1 MGDSV
6 LKRYAPM
13 AHIRYTNE
21 RVLMSLACLMELDNY
36 GLETENLDSLESLG
50 WVDYKIAPLGGSIVM
65 VHYRKDRDDQDVLV
79 KVLLNEEE
87 ASLPFETDCAPYYH
101 WKDFKAYY
109 LKKLDA
115 YKE

>member
-1 MGDSV
+1 
-6 LKRYAPM
+6 
-13 AHIRYTNE
+13 
-21 RVLMSLACLMELDNY
+21 
-36 GLETENLDSLESLG
+36 
-50 WVDYKIAPLGGSIVM
+50 M

-87 ASLPFETDCAPYYH
+87 ASLPFATDCAPYYH